1 MICNAKNW
9 SNDGIESQ
17 TEKKACFNAHFQ
29 YIQSQITGLN
39 KMWSLKSLVMLKFES
54 RTSLHAL
61 HYKWQP
67 GSILMFFSYYLKN
80 YKPRYF
86 VLIFCG
92 IENLDLF
99 LAGS

>member
-39 KMWSLKSLVMLKFES
+39 KM
-54 RTSLHAL
+54 
-61 HYKWQP
+61 
-67 GSILMFFSYYLKN
+67 
-80 YKPRYF
+80 
-86 VLIFCG
+86 
-92 IENLDLF
+92 
-99 LAGS
+99 